1 MARNPD
7 QERNVLSSYLAD
19 IRKKRPLS
27 RDQEQRLL
35 REIDRGDQ
43 AAFDELVECNLGFVV
58 KVATEYRGL
67 GLPFE
72 DMLNEGNLGLLEAAR
87 RFDPRKGVKFIT
99 YAIWWIRKAIL
110 QSISE
115 KSNVV
120 RVPYAQLRRIERI
133 RRAEARLRARL
144 GRNPSRQD
152 LARELGMGE
161 RLIEKAQQAGT
172 KPLSLARPAR
182 EDGTTTVEEFVES
195 AGKTQE
201 QQIIDREAQ
210 RNLEQAFVRLNEQQ
224 RTVIVLR
231 FGLGGEPRLTLKE
244 AGERMGLSRERIR
257 QIESQALEA
266 MRRRIS
272 SPPKSPDRRYA

>member
-1 MARNPD
+1 MAKTPE

-27 RDQEQRLL
+27 REQEQQLL
-35 REIDRGDQ
+35 SEIGRGDR

-58 KVATEYRGL
+58 KVASEYRGL

-72 DMLNEGNLGLLEAAR
+72 DLLNEGNLGLLQAAR
-87 RFDPRKGVKFIT
+87 RFDPRRGVKFIT

-120 RVPYAQLRRIERI
+120 RVPYAQLRRIEKI

-144 GRNPSRQD
+144 GRDPSRRD
-152 LARELGMGE
+152 LARELDLDE
-161 RLIEKAQQAGT
+161 RLIEKAQQART
-172 KPLSLARPAR
+172 KPLSLARPAG
-182 EDGTTTVEEFVES
+182 EDGTTAVEEFVAS
-195 AGKTQE
+195 KGKTQE

-210 RNLEQAFVRLNEQQ
+210 GNLEDAFVQLNEQQ

-231 FGLGGEPRLTLKE
+231 FGLGGEQRLTLKE
-244 AGERMGLSRERIR
+244 AGDRMGLSRERIR
-257 QIESQALEA
+257 QIENQALQA

-272 SPPKSPDRRYA
+272 SPSKRPDRRYA

>member
-1 MARNPD
+1 MAKIREP
-7 QERNVLSSYLAD
+7 ERNVLSSYLAD

-27 RDQEQRLL
+27 RAQEQRLL
-35 REIDRGDQ
+35 REIDRGDP

-67 GLPFE
+67 GLPLE

-120 RVPYAQLRRIERI
+120 RVPYVQQRRIEKI

-144 GRNPSRQD
+144 GRVPSRRD
-152 LARELGMGE
+152 LARELGLDE
-161 RLIEKAQQAGT
+161 RMVEKAQQART

-182 EDGTTTVEEFVES
+182 EEGRTAVEEFVAS

-210 RNLEQAFVRLNEQQ
+210 RILEDAFVQLNEQQ

-231 FGLGGEPRLTLKE
+231 FGLGGEQRLTLKE

-257 QIESQALEA
+257 QIESQALET

-272 SPPKSPDRRYA
+272 PPPKSPDRRYG